1 MASNLLHDLIKIK
14 YINEG
19 YLPNTPYHQI
29 SDNEMIRAFLS
40 TEDESGFPVTEYDE
54 EYPVFI
60 TPRNFD
66 KLGLNGYFI
75 DTYPCPSRDDED
87 IFQSYIDLLNSII
100 YATYNYKTGGVGDVN
115 QDGVLNY
122 TDIMLIRRV
131 VAGLDVFTPEEWAIA
146 DVDGDGDVTMKDV
159 LILRKLIKFGHVDSG
174 DKHYDVTDI
183 ILPNWVYPYMFGN
196 AVGQYSSIPDK
207 HDLLVMLGT
216 DNTYDEY
223 DEKSAK
229 ACLATSR
236 EYLNRIG
243 NNLRAPTMFGEP
255 HVIKALRLK
264 ESNL

>member
-14 YINEG
+14 YVNEG

-29 SDNEMIRAFLS
+29 SDNEMLNAFIRNDNDWEFG
-40 TEDESGFPVTEYDE
+40 EDGDVVVSVAELPY
-54 EYPVFI
+54 
-60 TPRNFD
+60 
-66 KLGLNGYFI
+66 LHGYFI
-75 DTYPCPSRDDED
+75 DTYPCPSD
-87 IFQSYIDLLNSII
+87 DLLEAYAELVSSIVTNS
-100 YATYNYKTGGVGDVN
+100 YYSYKSLGKGDVN
-115 QDGVLNY
+115 LDGLVNFEDVIL
-122 TDIMLIRRV
+122 MRRYI
-131 VAGLDVFTPEEWAIA
+131 AGLSPLTSEQIEAGDMNN
-146 DVDGDGDVTMKDV
+146 DGELNSKDV
-159 LILRKLIKFGHVDSG
+159 LLLRRLLETGQANSYILS
-174 DKHYDVTDI
+174 DVSI
-183 ILPNWVYPYMFGN
+183 SEWVYPYMLGN

-229 ACLATSR
+229 ACLATSQ
-236 EYLNRIG
+236 EYLNRIS

>member
-29 SDNEMIRAFLS
+29 SDNEMLNAFIHNDNDWEFG
-40 TEDESGFPVTEYDE
+40 EDGDVVISISELPY
-54 EYPVFI
+54 
-60 TPRNFD
+60 
-66 KLGLNGYFI
+66 LHGYFI
-75 DTYPCPSRDDED
+75 DTYPCPSD
-87 IFQSYIDLLNSII
+87 DLLESYAELISSIVTNS
-100 YATYNYKTGGVGDVN
+100 YYSYKSLGKGDVN
-115 QDGVLNY
+115 
-122 TDIMLIRRV
+122 
-131 VAGLDVFTPEEWAIA
+131 
-146 DVDGDGDVTMKDV
+146 
-159 LILRKLIKFGHVDSG
+159 
-174 DKHYDVTDI
+174 
-183 ILPNWVYPYMFGN
+183 WVYSYMLGN